1 MMGVQCVVWYCSIN
15 AWDALHLT
23 LGKILACLT
32 CFIIPLYKK
41 TVIGLVEDFESLQ
54 AKLPDKFMKL
64 YANKIISIHVSCS
77 DLIALIFTKILISY
91 LFFVCSAYRK
101 LVLSASPYIRR
112 FIERNYRVQYYH
124 RLIFLCWNKEP
135 SYVFFCIN
143 LHSML

>member
-1 MMGVQCVVWYCSIN
+1 MILLYK
-15 AWDALHLT
+15 ALGRIETDMDRYISLNIRR
-23 LGKILACLT
+23 KT

-41 TVIGLVEDFESLQ
+41 TVIGLVEDYKSLQ

-77 DLIALIFTKILISY
+77 DLIALMFTKILISY

-124 RLIFLCWNKEP
+124 RLIFLC
-135 SYVFFCIN
+135 
-143 LHSML
+143 

>member
-1 MMGVQCVVWYCSIN
+1 MGRIETDLDRYISLNIRR
-15 AWDALHLT
+15 
-23 LGKILACLT
+23 KT

-41 TVIGLVEDFESLQ
+41 TLVEDYKSLQ

-77 DLIALIFTKILISY
+77 DLIALMFTKILISY

-135 SYVFFCIN
+135 AYVFFTSIFIRCLIRRYDIWAR
-143 LHSML
+143 